1 MRKFIF
7 FLIFILTVQIQS
19 FSQTVNAPSATSYS
33 QNTSNQSASG
43 FSLSNFNTSATLL
56 VTIGLVNPPSG
67 TTLTLSSYSGLTRS
81 TGYNSWSNFTRIS
94 FTGTQSN
101 INTAL
106 SNLKVNTGS
115 IPGNV
120 YIAVTA
126 TENPSGYYYLPS
138 NGHFYRPM
146 SWPSSGYSGTS
157 PTIYTNLL
165 SLATTQTFKGQTGY
179 LVTIT
184 SQDEQNFVQSNV
196 PGSNILIAL
205 SDRNQEGVW
214 KWDAGPESGTTI
226 KTSNSGGNVSGQY
239 NNWCGGEPNNWGS
252 GEDYAVTKWG
262 GGNCW
267 NDFGPPAS
275 SFPGSISGYVV
286 EFGTW
291 SDPANQTFT
300 DFYTGFVTHQ
310 ISCTAAQT
318 PSSPTAVNGSR
329 VGTGTVSI
337 SATVPS
343 GVTVDW
349 YTSSSGGNPIVTG
362 STSYTTPSIS
372 STTKYY
378 TQARNS
384 TTGCLSSTRTEV
396 IASVSINET
405 ISGVVSIPN
414 GLTLRP
420 TLKLYLVEN
429 SNETLLQTVMVNT
442 DGSYTLNPTTHNKTY
457 KIVPSFTPI
466 LTMADFDSVF
476 YEAMNEN
483 TPDSQPVGV
492 YLKTGQKLKAGD
504 VDGNGKIT
512 IADAYLIAAD
522 ISGLRELN
530 GSYWYNNSS
539 YSNLSKSNFQN
550 NGSTSFTVNLGT
562 TSQTLNIK
570 YIGKGDADLSESSE

>member
-19 FSQTVNAPSATSYS
+19 FSQTVNTPSATSYS

-466 LTMADFDSVF
+466 LTMVDFDSVF

-570 YIGKGDADLSESSE
+570 YIGKGDANLSESSE

>member
-19 FSQTVNAPSATSYS
+19 FSQTVNTPSATSYS

-81 TGYNSWSNFTRIS
+81 TGFNSWSNFTRIS

-115 IPGNV
+115 VPGNV

-157 PTIYTNLL
+157 STIYTNIL

-184 SQDEQNFVQSNV
+184 SQDEQNFVQANV

-214 KWDAGPESGTTI
+214 KWDAGPEAGTTI

-252 GEDYAVTKWG
+252 GEDYTVTKWG

-310 ISCTAAQT
+310 ISCTATQT

-362 STSYTTPSIS
+362 SSSYTTPSIS

-378 TQARNS
+378 AQARNS

-396 IASVSINET
+396 TASVSINET
-405 ISGVVSIPN
+405 ISGVVSVPN

-466 LTMADFDSVF
+466 LTMSDFDSVF

-492 YLKTGQKLKAGD
+492 YLKTGQRLKSGD

-530 GSYWYNNSS
+530 GSYWYDNSS

-570 YIGKGDADLSESSE
+570 YIGKGDANLSESSE

>member
-19 FSQTVNAPSATSYS
+19 FSQTVNTPSATSYS

-106 SNLKVNTGS
+106 SNLKVSTGS
-115 IPGNV
+115 VPGNV

-157 PTIYTNLL
+157 STIYTNLL
-165 SLATTQTFKGQTGY
+165 SLAATQTFKGQTGY

-184 SQDEQNFVQSNV
+184 SQDEQNFVQANV

-214 KWDAGPESGTTI
+214 KWDAGPEAGTTI

-252 GEDYAVTKWG
+252 GEDYTVTKWG

-310 ISCTAAQT
+310 ISCTSSQT

-378 TQARNS
+378 AQARNS

-396 IASVSINET
+396 TASVSINET
-405 ISGVVSIPN
+405 ISGVVSVPN

-466 LTMADFDSVF
+466 LTMSDFDSVF

-492 YLKTGQKLKAGD
+492 YLKTGQRLKAGD

-530 GSYWYNNSS
+530 GSYWYDNSS

-570 YIGKGDADLSESSE
+570 YIGKGDANLSESSE

>member
-1 MRKFIF
+1 MKKFILS
-7 FLIFILTVQIQS
+7 LIFILSVQIS
-19 FSQTVNAPSATSYS
+19 AFSQTVNSPSASSYN
-33 QNTSNQSASG
+33 QNTSNQSVSG

-67 TTLTLSSYSGLTRS
+67 TTLTLSSYSGLSLS
-81 TGYNSWSNFTRIS
+81 TGYSSWSNFTRIS

-106 SNLKVNTGS
+106 SNLKLNTS
-115 IPGNV
+115 SSPGNV

-138 NGHFYRPM
+138 NGHFYKPV
-146 SWPSSGYSGTS
+146 SWPSGNTGTS
-157 PTIYTNLL
+157 TSIYSNIL
-165 SLATTQTFKGQTGY
+165 SLASNQSFKGQTGY

-184 SQDEQNFVQSNV
+184 SQDEQNFVQANV
-196 PGSNILIAL
+196 PGNNILIAL
-205 SDRNQEGVW
+205 SDQANEGYW
-214 KWDAGPESGTTI
+214 RIDAGPEVGTI
-226 KTSNSGGNVSGQY
+226 IRNPSGNVSGKY

-252 GEDYAVTKWG
+252 GEDYVVTKWG

-267 NDFGPPAS
+267 NDYGPPAS

-291 SDPANQTFT
+291 TDPANQTFT

-329 VGTGTVSI
+329 TGTGTVTI
-337 SATVPS
+337 SATVGT

-349 YTSSSGGNPIVTG
+349 YSTSTGGNPIATG
-362 STSYTTPSIS
+362 TTSYTTPSIS

-378 TQARNS
+378 AQARNS

-396 IASVSINET
+396 TASVSINET
-405 ISGVVSIPN
+405 ISGTVYIPSGMTN
-414 GLTLRP
+414 RP
-420 TLKLYLVEN
+420 TLKLYLVEG
-429 SNETLLQTVMVNT
+429 SNETLLQTVTVNANGT
-442 DGSYTLNPTTHNKTY
+442 YVLNPTTHNKTY
-457 KIVPSFTPI
+457 KIVPSFNPT
-466 LTMADFDSVF
+466 LTNSDFDTVF

-483 TPDSQPVGV
+483 TPDGQPVGV
-492 YLKTGQKLKAGD
+492 YLNTGQKLKGGD
-504 VDGNGKIT
+504 VNGDGKVT
-512 IADAYLIAAD
+512 IADAYLISAD
-522 ISGLRELN
+522 ISGLRDLD
-530 GSYWYNNSS
+530 GSYWYNTTS
-539 YSNLSKSNFQN
+539 YSNLSTSNFQD
-550 NGSTSFTVNLGT
+550 NGVSYFTINLGT

-570 YIGKGDADLSESSE
+570 YIGKGDSNLSESSD

>member
-19 FSQTVNAPSATSYS
+19 FSQTVNTPSATSYS

-252 GEDYAVTKWG
+252 GENYAVTKWS

-372 STTKYY
+372 ITTKYY

-466 LTMADFDSVF
+466 LTMVDFDSVF

-530 GSYWYNNSS
+530 GSYWYDNSS

-570 YIGKGDADLSESSE
+570 YIGKGDANLSESSE

>member
-1 MRKFIF
+1 
-7 FLIFILTVQIQS
+7 
-19 FSQTVNAPSATSYS
+19 
-33 QNTSNQSASG
+33 
-43 FSLSNFNTSATLL
+43 
-56 VTIGLVNPPSG
+56 
-67 TTLTLSSYSGLTRS
+67 
-81 TGYNSWSNFTRIS
+81 
-94 FTGTQSN
+94 
-101 INTAL
+101 
-106 SNLKVNTGS
+106 
-115 IPGNV
+115 
-120 YIAVTA
+120 
-126 TENPSGYYYLPS
+126 
-138 NGHFYRPM
+138 M

>member
-19 FSQTVNAPSATSYS
+19 FSQTVNTPSATSYS

-106 SNLKVNTGS
+106 SNLKVKTGS
-115 IPGNV
+115 VPGNV

-146 SWPSSGYSGTS
+146 SWPSSGYSGKS
-157 PTIYTNLL
+157 ATIYTNLL
-165 SLATTQTFKGQTGY
+165 SLAAGQTFKGQTGY

-184 SQDEQNFVQSNV
+184 SQDEQNFIQANV
-196 PGSNILIAL
+196 PSSNILIAL

-214 KWDAGPESGTTI
+214 KWDAGPEAGTTI
-226 KTSNSGGNVSGQY
+226 KTSNNGGNVSGQY
-239 NNWCGGEPNNWGS
+239 NNWCSGEPNNWSS
-252 GEDYAVTKWG
+252 GEDYAVTKWS

-275 SFPGSISGYVV
+275 SFPGSIGGYVV

-300 DFYTGFVTHQ
+300 NFYTGFVTHQ
-310 ISCTAAQT
+310 IACSVAQT
-318 PSSPTAVNGSR
+318 PSAPTAVNGSR
-329 VGTGTVSI
+329 NGTGTVTI

-362 STSYTTPSIS
+362 SSSYTTPSIS

-378 TQARNS
+378 AQARNS

-396 IASVSINET
+396 TASVSINET
-405 ISGVVSIPN
+405 ISGVVSVPN

-466 LTMADFDSVF
+466 LTMSDFDSVF

-492 YLKTGQKLKAGD
+492 YLKTGQRLKSGD

-530 GSYWYNNSS
+530 GSYWYDNSS

-570 YIGKGDADLSESSE
+570 YIGKGDSNLSESSE

>member
-19 FSQTVNAPSATSYS
+19 FSQTVNTPSATSYS

-106 SNLKVNTGS
+106 SNLKVSTGS
-115 IPGNV
+115 VPGNV

-157 PTIYTNLL
+157 STIYTNLL
-165 SLATTQTFKGQTGY
+165 SLAATQTFKGQTGY

-184 SQDEQNFVQSNV
+184 SQDEQNFVQANV

-214 KWDAGPESGTTI
+214 KWDAGPEAGTTI

-252 GEDYAVTKWG
+252 GEDYTVTKWG

-291 SDPANQTFT
+291 SDPSNQTFT

-310 ISCTAAQT
+310 ISCTSSQT

-378 TQARNS
+378 AQARNS

-396 IASVSINET
+396 TASVSINET
-405 ISGVVSIPN
+405 ISGVVSVPN

-466 LTMADFDSVF
+466 LTMSDFDSVF

-492 YLKTGQKLKAGD
+492 YLKTGQRLKAGD

-530 GSYWYNNSS
+530 GSYWYDNSS

-570 YIGKGDADLSESSE
+570 YIGKGDANLSESSE

>member
-19 FSQTVNAPSATSYS
+19 FSQTVNTPSATSYS

-157 PTIYTNLL
+157 STIYTNLL

-184 SQDEQNFVQSNV
+184 SQDEQNFVQANV

-214 KWDAGPESGTTI
+214 KWDAGPEAGTTI

-239 NNWCGGEPNNWGS
+239 NNWCSGEPNNWGS
-252 GEDYAVTKWG
+252 GEDYTVTKWG

-362 STSYTTPSIS
+362 SSSYTTPSIS

-378 TQARNS
+378 AQARNS

-396 IASVSINET
+396 TASVSINET
-405 ISGVVSIPN
+405 INGVVSVPN

-466 LTMADFDSVF
+466 LTMSDFDSVF

-492 YLKTGQKLKAGD
+492 YLKTGQRLKAGD

-530 GSYWYNNSS
+530 GSYWYDNSS

-570 YIGKGDADLSESSE
+570 YIGKGDANLSESSE

>member
-19 FSQTVNAPSATSYS
+19 FSQTVNTPSATSYS

-196 PGSNILIAL
+196 PGSDILIAL

-252 GEDYAVTKWG
+252 GENYAVTKWG

-466 LTMADFDSVF
+466 LTMVDFDSVF

-530 GSYWYNNSS
+530 GSYWYDNSS

-570 YIGKGDADLSESSE
+570 YIGKGDANLSESSE

>member
-19 FSQTVNAPSATSYS
+19 FSQTVNTPSATSYS

-252 GEDYAVTKWG
+252 GENYAVTKWG

-570 YIGKGDADLSESSE
+570 YIGKGDANLSESSE

>member
-19 FSQTVNAPSATSYS
+19 FSQTVNTPSATSYS

-226 KTSNSGGNVSGQY
+226 KTSNSGGDVSGQY

-252 GEDYAVTKWG
+252 GENYAVTKWG

-372 STTKYY
+372 ITTKYY

-466 LTMADFDSVF
+466 LTMVDFDSVF

-492 YLKTGQKLKAGD
+492 YLNTGQKLKAGD

-530 GSYWYNNSS
+530 GSYWYDNSS

-570 YIGKGDADLSESSE
+570 YIGKGDANLSESSE